1 MAHVAPGG
9 ETTELCGGRRAD
21 TGPAGRGRRH
31 TEERAAPPGF
41 FGVPTAGRA
50 AGPPPGRRA
59 VVRRRAG
66 QATWYL
72 PTSRKW
78 RSPSGVL
85 SSKAALA
92 AARRAGLMDESARM
106 RAMATRSSSAWAMR

>member
-1 MAHVAPGG
+1 MPHQAARPQSSAEGAEPAQGLPGG
-9 ETTELCGGRRAD
+9 ARW
-21 TGPAGRGRRH
+21 H
-31 TEERAAPPGF
+31 TEVQAAPPGF
-41 FGVPTAGRA
+41 SAFRRPCVRQEV
-50 AGPPPGRRA
+50 PPGRRA

-78 RSPSGVL
+78 RSASGVL
-85 SSKAALA
+85 SSRAALA
-92 AARRAGLMDESARM
+92 AARRAGLMDGSARM